1 MKCGLPLRHLT
12 TYIMAKKILILSG
25 SPRRGGNSDTLCDQF
40 LKGATE
46 AGHEV
51 EKYFISAHN
60 IGYCTGCYYCQ
71 SHDGVC
77 CKKDDMQELMPKIL
91 AADVLV
97 FSSPV
102 YMYSV
107 SAQLKA
113 VFDRMVAKY
122 EVIRDKELYYIMTAA
137 ENEPDTMDATLGCMR
152 GMAACIPGSKER
164 GILYGKGVYGKGE
177 VLDTPY
183 MQEAYEM
190 GKNV

>member
-1 MKCGLPLRHLT
+1 MV
-12 TYIMAKKILILSG
+12 KKILILSG
-25 SPRRGGNSDTLCDQF
+25 SPRRGGNSDTLCDCF
-40 LKGATE
+40 LKGASE

-60 IGYCTGCYYCQ
+60 IGYCSACYYCQ

-77 CKKDDMQELMPKIL
+77 CKKDDMNTLMPKIL
-91 AADVLV
+91 EADVLV

-102 YMYSV
+102 YMYAI

-137 ENEPDTMDATLGCMR
+137 EDEPDTMDTALACMR
-152 GMAACIPGSKER
+152 GMADCIPGSKEM
-164 GILYGKGVYGKGE
+164 GIIYGKGVYKTGE
-177 VLDTPY
+177 VKDTDYPR
-183 MQEAYEM
+183 QAYEM